1 MLTPYAPIL
10 ILAVLAIGLGL
21 GVLAIS
27 FLIGPRASTPVKR
40 STYES
45 GLVPVGP
52 GRRRVP
58 VRFYLIATLFILFDI
73 DVVYLYPWAVQLRDL
88 ARPAPAG
95 VGLASLTSMGLFIG
109 VLLVGLVYVWR
120 KGALDWK

>member
-1 MLTPYAPIL
+1 M
-10 ILAVLAIGLGL
+10 AVLAIS
-21 GVLAIS
+21 VV
-27 FLIGPRASTPVKR
+27 IGPRDSTPVKR

-58 VRFYLIATLFILFDI
+58 IRFYLIATLFILFDI
-73 DVVYLYPWAVQLRDL
+73 EIVYLYPWAVQLRDL
-88 ARPAPAG
+88 AQPPPAG
-95 VGLASLTSMGLFIG
+95 VGLAALASMGLFIG
-109 VLLVGLVYVWR
+109 VLWVGLLYVWR